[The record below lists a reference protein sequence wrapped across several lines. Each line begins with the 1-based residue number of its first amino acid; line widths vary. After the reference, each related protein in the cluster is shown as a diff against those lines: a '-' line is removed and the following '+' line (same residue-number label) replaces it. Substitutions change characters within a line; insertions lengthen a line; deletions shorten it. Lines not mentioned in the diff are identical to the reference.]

1 MVVDSRPDFGLVLA
15 GRICRQR
22 TKHAAAR
29 RTISAGTD
37 SRRTASCGNS
47 GAAATRGTF
56 FEGDWDGVTSV
67 RVRVDDQQEK
77 EYKVEPSAD
86 KKTADLTPAEPLELT
101 DESFWWTNTG
111 DEKTVTAWAPSNY
124 VLDETIEFP
133 TEWTK
138 ESFAKYDI
146 IGVRQ
151 TVNFED
157 RNEPLAFQH
166 LMAKFI
172 INLRGTEYLKAAKS
186 VKVQLNGNSWRCGTM
201 DISNGQLK
209 ILPEWKLGEG
219 ITPYPLPEK
228 EYKEADF
235 GDRLPEK
242 PFASYTALV
251 TPLSGSVSPLL
262 TVEVDGTKYKLL
274 QSSFTDGS
282 VNYKAGQVYTFNVT
296 VKENGLNVT
305 VGQSI
310 DWDKGDTGNGKVEL

>member
-1 MVVDSRPDFGLVLA
+1 M
-15 GRICRQR
+15 I
-22 TKHAAAR
+22 AAL
-29 RTISAGTD
+29 TL
-37 SRRTASCGNS
+37 ASCSQDEFADNEQNTPLPVGQYPLELTAD
-47 GAAATRGTF
+47 GLQAVATPVQPATRGTF
-56 FEGDWDGVTSV
+56 FEGDWEGVTSV
-67 RVRVDDQQEK
+67 KVRVNDTQEK
-77 EYKVEPSAD
+77 EYSVTPSAD

-124 VLDETIEFP
+124 VFGETIEFP

-157 RNEPLAFQH
+157 RNEPLEFQH

-172 INLRGTEYLKAAKS
+172 INLRSSAYLKAAKS
-186 VKVQLNGNSWRCGTM
+186 VKVQLNGVSWRYGTLG
-201 DISNGQLK
+201 ISNGQLK
-209 ILPEWKLGEG
+209 ITPKGKHGEG
-219 ITPYPLPEK
+219 ITPYLLPEG
-228 EYKEADF
+228 EYEEVDF
-235 GDRLPEK
+235 GDEQPEK

-251 TPLSGSVSPLL
+251 TPVSGSISPLL
-262 TVEVDGTKYKLL
+262 TVEVDGTKYELL
-274 QSSFTDGS
+274 KSSFTDES
-282 VNYKAGQVYTFNVT
+282 MVNYKAGQVYTFNVT

-310 DWDKGDTGNGKVEL
+310 DWDKGDLGNGEVEIE